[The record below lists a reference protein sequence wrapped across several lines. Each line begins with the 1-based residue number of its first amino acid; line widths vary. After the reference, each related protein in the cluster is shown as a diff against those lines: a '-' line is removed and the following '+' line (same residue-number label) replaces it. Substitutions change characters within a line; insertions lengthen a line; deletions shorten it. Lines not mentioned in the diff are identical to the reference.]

1 MYSLDIPGPGLVIE
15 DSDRDAM
22 FRVGRDGQL
31 PELALL
37 HSHVPV
43 SVDLL
48 TSEPFLPGLFWLE
61 RSETVTAV
69 TSQRSGWQ

>member
-1 MYSLDIPGPGLVIE
+1 MYLLDNPGACLVVE
-15 DSDRDAM
+15 DSDRNAV
-22 FRVGRDGQL
+22 FRVCRDG
-31 PELALL
+31 EVSKLALL

-61 RSETVTAV
+61 S
-69 TSQRSGWQ
+69 SQL